1 MLFKAR
7 SHNSYTSTVF
17 IKSIAYAVVEPV
29 LRSHRSNHDPLPV
42 NEIKYCN
49 AIDLPLF
56 AVVKSDFLTNTC
68 ENQVVLT
75 TI

>member
-1 MLFKAR
+1 MLFKAPL
-7 SHNSYTSTVF
+7 HNSYTSTVF
-17 IKSIAYAVVEPV
+17 KSIAYAVVEPS
-29 LRSHRSNHDPLPV
+29 LRSHRWNHDPFPV
-42 NEIKYCN
+42 KETKYCN